1 HYLFFF
7 FSSRRRHTRSKR
19 DWSSDVC
26 SSDLSCGRRTRGWS
40 RRRKNSGSVAKCGW
54 ISRSY
59 TTSFRPIFSRLW
71 RRSAMLDKIREWY
84 SAPKVEEA
92 RKRES
97 ELLERIEDAKIRLAE
112 LDLAI
117 LSMKR
122 ALEDRP

>member
-1 HYLFFF
+1 
-7 FSSRRRHTRSKR
+7 
-19 DWSSDVC
+19 
-26 SSDLSCGRRTRGWS
+26 
-40 RRRKNSGSVAKCGW
+40 
-54 ISRSY
+54 
-59 TTSFRPIFSRLW
+59 
-71 RRSAMLDKIREWY
+71 MLNKIREWY

-97 ELLERIEDAKIRLAE
+97 ALLERIEDAKIRLAE